1 MAKGENI
8 FRRRDGRWEARYIK
22 GRELSGKIKYGYC
35 YGKTYREA
43 KEKAAKRKAALEN
56 GALLPTATTQKP
68 FSSYCLEWLHT
79 KKCTVKES
87 TYIKYSTVVNKHI
100 MPKLGECCP
109 LGFTTELMDD
119 FIKEL
124 QFEDELAPKTV
135 HDILVVLHGILKFA
149 SSKFAGSFPA
159 VEINYPKIGKKE
171 MRVLSREE
179 QARLVAY
186 LNEDLDSCRFGILLA
201 LCTGI
206 RIGELCALQW
216 ESVST
221 NDKAIRIAKTLQRL
235 HDTSV
240 SQGARTRIVIGPPK
254 SDTSVRTIPMTEY
267 VTGLCRRMKPQ
278 SSAAYVLTGT
288 EAFMEPRTLQYRLEK
303 YTQACGLE
311 GVHFHT
317 LRHTFATRAVEVGF
331 EVKSLS
337 EILGH
342 ASVTITLDR
351 YVHASLELKR
361 DNMQKLKVVI
371 GDMLPECS
379 DDFVGKAGVLNLR
392 HHFDGAAETGPLFC
406 GLKNQQNVRRELV
419 RVFLEDLCRAE
430 QHGGVP
436 VVPAGVHFA
445 GDLGAVGE
453 AGLFLQR
460 ERVHICPQGDDP
472 VVVLP
477 TDESQNAE
485 LRREDRNVLP
495 LEEGLY
501 QLFRFSGVK
510 SGFGMLMERAAQFN
524 DLRQNLGGARLHG
537 GVQGG
542 VECFVHDAASHLTQ

>member
-186 LNEDLDSCRFGILLA
+186 L
-201 LCTGI
+201 
-206 RIGELCALQW
+206 
-216 ESVST
+216 
-221 NDKAIRIAKTLQRL
+221 
-235 HDTSV
+235 H
-240 SQGARTRIVIGPPK
+240 
-254 SDTSVRTIPMTEY
+254 SDTAVRTIPMTEY

-303 YTQACGLE
+303 HTQACGLE

-361 DNMQKLKVVI
+361 DNMQKLKVV
-371 GDMLPECS
+371 
-379 DDFVGKAGVLNLR
+379 
-392 HHFDGAAETGPLFC
+392 
-406 GLKNQQNVRRELV
+406 GL
-419 RVFLEDLCRAE
+419 
-430 QHGGVP
+430 
-436 VVPAGVHFA
+436 
-445 GDLGAVGE
+445 
-453 AGLFLQR
+453 
-460 ERVHICPQGDDP
+460 
-472 VVVLP
+472 
-477 TDESQNAE
+477 
-485 LRREDRNVLP
+485 
-495 LEEGLY
+495 
-501 QLFRFSGVK
+501 
-510 SGFGMLMERAAQFN
+510 
-524 DLRQNLGGARLHG
+524 
-537 GVQGG
+537 
-542 VECFVHDAASHLTQ
+542 

>member
-43 KEKAAKRKAALEN
+43 KEKAAKRKAALAN
-56 GALLPTATTQKP
+56 GAPLPTARTQKP

-87 TYIKYSTVVNKHI
+87 TYIKYSTAVNKHI
-100 MPKLGECCP
+100 IPKLGVCHP

-179 QARLVAY
+179 QARFVAY
-186 LNEDLDSCRFGILLA
+186 LHEDLDSCRFGILLA

-206 RIGELCALQW
+206 RIGELCALRW

-221 NDKAIRIAKTLQRL
+221 NDKAIRIAKALQRL
-235 HDTSV
+235 HDISV

-267 VTGLCRRMKPQ
+267 ATGLCRRMKPQ

-311 GVHFHT
+311 GVHFHALT
-317 LRHTFATRAVEVGF
+317 EIDPSCVIDVYGNAPDGELEKLSAHPGIVYHGFVSAEQLHEIIDASDILLHVESFDPAYIDKLKYAFSTKIAQCFCAGRCLFSYAPKGTVSTQYLLSTESAVVAAAPDELKNGLALIINNKEIRTEYAKRAKRLATQ
-331 EVKSLS
+331 K
-337 EILGH
+337 H
-342 ASVTITLDR
+342 DMASVSRQIKDQ
-351 YVHASLELKR
+351 VG
-361 DNMQKLKVVI
+361 VI
-371 GDMLPECS
+371 
-379 DDFVGKAGVLNLR
+379 LR
-392 HHFDGAAETGPLFC
+392 NEANGSR
-406 GLKNQQNVRRELV
+406 NIRE
-419 RVFLEDLCRAE
+419 
-430 QHGGVP
+430 
-436 VVPAGVHFA
+436 
-445 GDLGAVGE
+445 
-453 AGLFLQR
+453 
-460 ERVHICPQGDDP
+460 
-472 VVVLP
+472 
-477 TDESQNAE
+477 N
-485 LRREDRNVLP
+485 
-495 LEEGLY
+495 
-501 QLFRFSGVK
+501 
-510 SGFGMLMERAAQFN
+510 
-524 DLRQNLGGARLHG
+524 
-537 GVQGG
+537 
-542 VECFVHDAASHLTQ
+542 

>member
-43 KEKAAKRKAALEN
+43 KEKAAKRKAALAN
-56 GALLPTATTQKP
+56 GAPLPTARTQKP

-87 TYIKYSTVVNKHI
+87 TYIKYSAAVNKHI
-100 MPKLGECCP
+100 IPKLGVCHP

-186 LNEDLDSCRFGILLA
+186 LHEDLDSCRFGILLA

-221 NDKAIRIAKTLQRL
+221 NDKAIRIAKALQRL

-267 VTGLCRRMKPQ
+267 ATGLCRRMKPQ

-317 LRHTFATRAVEVGF
+317 LRHPYVKHTTKIFSLRLMDFQAQAYPDARRKTRGACQLHRGGQSRSPVRPLCNRKRF
-331 EVKSLS
+331 SCLPPQSKMSWILYAISMRLS
-337 EILGH
+337 GYTSTRSISSS
-342 ASVTITLDR
+342 ASSVVSVSASKIALD
-351 YVHASLELKR
+351 ASLRL
-361 DNMQKLKVVI
+361 
-371 GDMLPECS
+371 S
-379 DDFVGKAGVLNLR
+379 
-392 HHFDGAAETGPLFC
+392 
-406 GLKNQQNVRRELV
+406 
-419 RVFLEDLCRAE
+419 CRACSSCFF
-430 QHGGVP
+430 
-436 VVPAGVHFA
+436 FA
-445 GDLGAVGE
+445 CAN
-453 AGLFLQR
+453 
-460 ERVHICPQGDDP
+460 
-472 VVVLP
+472 
-477 TDESQNAE
+477 T
-485 LRREDRNVLP
+485 
-495 LEEGLY
+495 
-501 QLFRFSGVK
+501 
-510 SGFGMLMERAAQFN
+510 AA
-524 DLRQNLGGARLHG
+524 
-537 GVQGG
+537 
-542 VECFVHDAASHLTQ
+542 